1 MKIKNQLV
9 ALVQISLIIT
19 GVGFSSSSYA
29 DPCAANTSPT
39 ADCSNLVVNASTNS
53 ITNNYSLSD
62 VTGITFN
69 VTGSGVVLSNF
80 TNNGTINIGSTYA
93 TQVASGT
100 VISSFN
106 NTGSILG
113 GSQSAIRIVATGEIT
128 TLNNS
133 GTIRSTT
140 TNALV
145 NASGAGTV
153 GTIGT
158 LINSGSIVSNSGQ
171 YGFLNNGSVGTITN
185 FALGAV
191 TGSAHTGFGGGADG
205 IDNNGTITFLN
216 SAQNDLFYR
225 GKLPTNYNVIIFGG
239 ATSYGQT
246 YFTLPV
252 NPTSGPMNFGIYS
265 GSAITTNS
273 YVNVL
278 QNLPTANIG
287 ATRTGTY
294 QGLTWTLG
302 AGTGSNN
309 WDITFSGTNTSAMS
323 ALNQTTTALQN
334 AFTLQNSVLVNGF
347 TYDCPVFDKNNVCVS
362 VGARTT
368 AVNADSVNSAGGLLI
383 GAYRMN
389 NQVRMGAYIDQN
401 ISTNSTG
408 IVKVANASPMA
419 GLFGVWNQRLDG
431 AGTEVKVSAGYGQK
445 NTTMTRPV
453 VDGTEAGSGS
463 SSLTSQGVQA
473 IGKYGF
479 AVADKTI
486 ISPYVG
492 LRYTQNNMGGYTEG
506 SSATVTAPLTYSAV
520 NTNATTVVA
529 GLGANYKVMPDVTL
543 LASAGLENDL
553 NTSNGNYTATGLYGL
568 NSINFNA
575 SPVRTRATA
584 TLGAYYDLAKNQR
597 LGINGIYRQEPYQ
610 GVNTTS
616 VMATYTVGL

>member
-9 ALVQISLIIT
+9 ALVQISLIIS
-19 GVGFSSSSYA
+19 GVGFSSSSHA

-100 VISSFN
+100 AISSFN

-205 IDNNGTITFLN
+205 IDNNGTITTLN

-225 GKLPTNYNVIIFGG
+225 GKLP
-239 ATSYGQT
+239 S
-246 YFTLPV
+246 
-252 NPTSGPMNFGIYS
+252 
-265 GSAITTNS
+265 
-273 YVNVL
+273 
-278 QNLPTANIG
+278 NLRSNLLYIASKSNIRG
-287 ATRTGTY
+287 NEF
-294 QGLTWTLG
+294 W
-302 AGTGSNN
+302 N
-309 WDITFSGTNTSAMS
+309 
-323 ALNQTTTALQN
+323 
-334 AFTLQNSVLVNGF
+334 
-347 TYDCPVFDKNNVCVS
+347 
-362 VGARTT
+362 
-368 AVNADSVNSAGGLLI
+368 
-383 GAYRMN
+383 
-389 NQVRMGAYIDQN
+389 
-401 ISTNSTG
+401 
-408 IVKVANASPMA
+408 
-419 GLFGVWNQRLDG
+419 LFR
-431 AGTEVKVSAGYGQK
+431 
-445 NTTMTRPV
+445 
-453 VDGTEAGSGS
+453 
-463 SSLTSQGVQA
+463 
-473 IGKYGF
+473 ICHHH
-479 AVADKTI
+479 
-486 ISPYVG
+486 
-492 LRYTQNNMGGYTEG
+492 
-506 SSATVTAPLTYSAV
+506 
-520 NTNATTVVA
+520 
-529 GLGANYKVMPDVTL
+529 
-543 LASAGLENDL
+543 
-553 NTSNGNYTATGLYGL
+553 
-568 NSINFNA
+568 
-575 SPVRTRATA
+575 
-584 TLGAYYDLAKNQR
+584 
-597 LGINGIYRQEPYQ
+597 
-610 GVNTTS
+610 
-616 VMATYTVGL
+616 